1 MGLAAV
7 TGLTPE
13 ELREMASVDV
23 RTVDID
29 TLTDLR
35 DIQIDT
41 KAPVEIAPRFSYV
54 TVMTDYINLF
64 FVISIELFHKFFSNP
79 NLHINGFFLFF
90 NVNGKPCIDSS
101 LVSFLP
107 FTCCIP
113 HACGTPFRITPNR
126 SKRSASF

>member
-41 KAPVEIAPRFSYV
+41 KAPVEKK
-54 TVMTDYINLF
+54 L
-64 FVISIELFHKFFSNP
+64 
-79 NLHINGFFLFF
+79 
-90 NVNGKPCIDSS
+90 
-101 LVSFLP
+101 
-107 FTCCIP
+107 
-113 HACGTPFRITPNR
+113 
-126 SKRSASF
+126 ASFARQAGNPYVGRIGNYVVKVCYQKEGATIDEKMEEYIRRLAEVYV